1 MKKKWGL
8 ILLAVLLVIFAIFY
22 FTNQKNDKPET
33 LFNKENIEFWIL
45 SDPHYFYKSLTD
57 SGEAYTKIK
66 QTAAGKELD
75 YQAESW
81 QALIDNAIKQKP
93 DMLIVTGDLTLNGE
107 KVSAEKLAEL
117 LKQLSDQGIKVFVI
131 PGNHDVNDG
140 WARKF
145 VGDKQE
151 KTDAISIADFKEIFA
166 DCGYQGATNYDPNSL
181 SYSVA
186 VNQTYDFLFLDSNI
200 YTEDGHQLTRPTTG
214 GTIRGRTMNWAKKQ
228 LEKSRQAKKKTLV
241 FMHHNLYPHNEMLSN
256 GFVLNNAEEFRQVLA
271 GYQVQFVFSGHIH
284 AQDIMTETIDEQPIT
299 EIVSSSFAIA
309 PQSYGVVNLTNTT
322 FDYQKKENN
331 VDLWAKENNITNPDI
346 LNYKKY
352 MKEIFVEDG
361 RKLGYAQLIEAG
373 MEDGKELDIAADFV
387 GEMNYR
393 FFSGNDYSSDEEVK
407 QLKSEQGYQIIAKY
421 SPFLKEYL
429 DSIMQDKNEAD
440 NQLSKDY

>member
-1 MKKKWGL
+1 MKKKVVVS
-8 ILLAVLLVIFAIFY
+8 IFAVLLLGITIIY
-22 FTNQKNDKPET
+22 FTTKKNDQPET
-33 LFNKENIEFWIL
+33 LFTKENIEFWVL
-45 SDPHYFYKSLTD
+45 SDPHYFDKSLTD

-81 QALIDNAIKQKP
+81 QALIDKAIEQKP

-117 LKQLSDQGIKVFVI
+117 LKQLSDQGINVFVI

-145 VGDKQE
+145 IGDKQE
-151 KTDAISIADFKEIFA
+151 KTEAISIANFKEIFA

-214 GTIRGRTMNWAKKQ
+214 GAISGRTMNWAKKQ
-228 LEKSRQAKKKTLV
+228 LEKSRQEKKKTLI

-256 GFVLNNAEEFRQVLA
+256 GFVLANADEFKQVLA
-271 GYQVQFVFSGHIH
+271 DYQVQFVFSGHIH
-284 AQDIMTETIDEQPIT
+284 AQDIMTETIDEQSIT

-309 PQSYGVVNLTNTT
+309 PQSYGVVHLTNST

-331 VDLWAKENNITNPDI
+331 VDLWAKENNITNPDVR
-346 LNYKKY
+346 NYKKY

-373 MEDGKELDIAADFV
+373 MEDGKELDVAADFL

-393 FFSGNDYSSDEEVK
+393 FFSGNDYSSNEEVK

-440 NQLSKDY
+440 NQLSKDD

>member
-1 MKKKWGL
+1 MVVS
-8 ILLAVLLVIFAIFY
+8 IFAVLLLGITIIY
-22 FTNQKNDKPET
+22 FTTKKNDQPET
-33 LFNKENIEFWIL
+33 LFTKENIEFWVL
-45 SDPHYFYKSLTD
+45 SDPHYFDKSLTD

-81 QALIDNAIKQKP
+81 QALIDKAIEQKP

-117 LKQLSDQGIKVFVI
+117 LKQLSDQGINVFVI

-145 VGDKQE
+145 IGDKQE
-151 KTDAISIADFKEIFA
+151 KTEAISIANFKEIFA

-214 GTIRGRTMNWAKKQ
+214 GAISGRTMNWAKKQ
-228 LEKSRQAKKKTLV
+228 LEKSRQEKKKTLI

-256 GFVLNNAEEFRQVLA
+256 GFVLANADEFKQVLA
-271 GYQVQFVFSGHIH
+271 DYQVQFVFSGHIH
-284 AQDIMTETIDEQPIT
+284 AQDIMTETIDEQSIT

-309 PQSYGVVNLTNTT
+309 PQSYGVVHLTNST

-331 VDLWAKENNITNPDI
+331 VDLWAKENNITNPDVR
-346 LNYKKY
+346 NYKKY

-373 MEDGKELDIAADFV
+373 MEDGKELDVAADFL

-393 FFSGNDYSSDEEVK
+393 FFSGNDYSSNEEVK

-440 NQLSKDY
+440 NQLSKDD